1 MLPTVTPDLNVLLAA
16 SRTDHPQH
24 APALRWLK
32 QAIEACET
40 GGSIEVLPMIAAG
53 FLRLATNPKV
63 FSSPT
68 PIRAAI
74 EFVDSLLA
82 VPGAEMPELGRE
94 WPTLREFA
102 TAHDLSANDLTD
114 AWIAAAVRT
123 IGSHLVTFDRGFTHL
138 LGRNELTVLSP
149 TGA

>member
-1 MLPTVTPDLNVLLAA
+1 VTPDLNVLLAA

-24 APALRWLK
+24 TAALRWLA
-32 QAIEACET
+32 QAIEACAT

-63 FSSPT
+63 FPSPT
-68 PIRAAI
+68 PIQAAI
-74 EFVDSLLA
+74 EFIDSLLG
-82 VPGAEMPELGRE
+82 VPGVEMPDLGRE

-102 TAHDLSANDLTD
+102 TAHNLSANDLTE

-123 IGSHLVTFDRGFTHL
+123 IGSRLVTFDRGFVRL

-149 TGA
+149 T

>member
-1 MLPTVTPDLNVLLAA
+1 VTPDLNVLLAA

-24 APALRWLK
+24 TPALRWLE
-32 QAIEACET
+32 QAIADCAT
-40 GGSIEVLPMIAAG
+40 GGSIEVLPMVAAG
-53 FLRLATNPKV
+53 FLRLATNPRV
-63 FSSPT
+63 FPSPT

-74 EFVDSLLA
+74 DFIDSLLA
-82 VPGAEMPELGRE
+82 IAGVEMPELGRE

-102 TAHDLSANDLTD
+102 TANNLSANDLTD

-123 IGSHLVTFDRGFTHL
+123 IGSHLVTFDRGFTRL

-149 TGA
+149 SGSAKS

>member
-1 MLPTVTPDLNVLLAA
+1 VTPDLNVLLAA
-16 SRTDHPQH
+16 SRSDHPQH
-24 APALRWLK
+24 TPALGWLE
-32 QAIEACET
+32 QAVAGCAT

-53 FLRLATNPKV
+53 FLRLATNPRV
-63 FSSPT
+63 FPSPT

-74 EFVDSLLA
+74 DFIDSVLA

-102 TAHDLSANDLTD
+102 AAHNLSANDLTD

-123 IGSHLVTFDRGFTHL
+123 IGSHLVTFDRGFTRL

-149 TGA
+149 SGKRTS